1 MEISSED
8 NLFIRFLKT
17 RDEMIL
23 RDLFKLVDSWL
34 FVTIYAITG
43 NRDEADDI
51 IQDTWIK
58 VIENGDNF
66 DPKRGK
72 FTNYIYTIAKNTA
85 LENIRRKNK
94 YKEIIADI
102 EMGYEDI
109 ELQYEM
115 KDLGEYLRKEISTLR
130 PVGSRD
136 TLILYYFGG
145 FDLKEISLML
155 NTKEY
160 NVLNWLKRGRKQLE
174 KKIRNNGEFQNIFG
188 TLKKVI
194 NIFL

>member
-8 NLFIRFLKT
+8 SLFIRFLKT

-34 FVTIYAITG
+34 FTTIYAITG

-51 IQDTWIK
+51 MQDTWIK

-72 FTNYIYTIAKNTA
+72 FTNYIYTIAKNLA
-85 LENIRRKNK
+85 LENIRKKNK
-94 YKEIIADI
+94 FKEIISD
-102 EMGYEDI
+102 MDTDYEDI

-115 KDLGEYLRKEISTLR
+115 KDMGEYLRKEISTLK
-130 PVGSRD
+130 PVGSQD

-155 NTKEY
+155 NTKEH
-160 NVLNWLKRGRKQLE
+160 NVLNWLKRGREQLK
-174 KKIRNNGEFQNIFG
+174 KKISNNSEFRNMFETIR
-188 TLKKVI
+188 KVI
-194 NIFL
+194 SIFL